1 MSRSW
6 FSQALETVAVWWR
19 IERRDGVALGFTS
32 HDRDLAFAGLHHRT
46 APGMVPSAVRRSATF
61 EADSAEIA
69 GALSHD
75 AISEIDLAA
84 GRFDGARVTMGLV
97 DWETLEAETLF
108 AGTIGAVGREGAQFS
123 AELASLK
130 QQLQREIVPRTSPAC
145 RAEFCGKGCTLSA
158 ARHTHESLITGIG
171 ADRQWVS
178 VAGVVPSDFAFG
190 WLRPVGGADAGLTL
204 RIRAVENGWLVL
216 ERPLAAG
223 AGVGARV
230 TLREGCDHTVTTCA
244 QRFANAVNFQGEP
257 YLPGND
263 LLTRY
268 PVAQG

>member
-6 FSQALETVAVWWR
+6 FSKALETVAVWWR

-32 HDRDLAFAGLHHRT
+32 HDRDLVFAGLRHRT

-75 AISEIDLAA
+75 AISEADLAA

-108 AGTIGAVGREGAQFS
+108 AGAIGAVGREGAQFS
-123 AELASLK
+123 AELASVK

-145 RAEFCGKGCTLSA
+145 RAEFCSDGCTLSA
-158 ARHTHESLITGIG
+158 ARYTHEAMITGIG
-171 ADRQWVS
+171 DDRQWIS

-190 WLRPVGGADAGLTL
+190 WLRPVDGGDAGVTL

-223 AGVGARV
+223 SVLGSRV
-230 TLREGCDHTVTTCA
+230 ILREGCDHTVTTCA
-244 QRFANAVNFQGEP
+244 QRFTNAVNFQGEP